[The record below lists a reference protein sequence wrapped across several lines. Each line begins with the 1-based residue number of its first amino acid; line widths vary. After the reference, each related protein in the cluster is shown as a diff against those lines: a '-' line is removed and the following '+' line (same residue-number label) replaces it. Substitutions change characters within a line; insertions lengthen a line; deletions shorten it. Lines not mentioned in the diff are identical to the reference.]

1 MKSKYELTI
10 SLDYVPDWGVTEAVR
25 ELFQNAIDNEAVN
38 PANRMTFKRDGDVLT
53 VANKQSKLSLD
64 TLLLGCSSKVGDERT
79 IGQHGEGYKIA
90 LVVLLRNNKKVRFLN
105 YGANEIWETR
115 IINSRRYNGAKVVQI
130 EVDKTPIWKRT
141 PDNDLTILVEG
152 ITDEEYADIIKSNI
166 TLRKREGLLKD
177 YVGTPYG
184 DLLLE
189 DSDAGRIYIKGLY
202 VCDIKGLRYGYN
214 IDRAMKLDRDR
225 GLIAESDAM
234 METSRIWTGAV
245 YAKPELAELASKLVL
260 EEAAD
265 VRYLT
270 YLACLNSDGY
280 NKIAE
285 ATKSKFIEQ
294 NGEDACPVYDDDTR
308 QIALLSG
315 YTPVIT
321 RSEVYRL
328 VGSLYSFD
336 SAVEADSLSDVLSG
350 LKELRDDMKS
360 DGIEEYTDRLGA
372 LVSRFELLA
381 KSKGLI

>member
-202 VCDIKGLRYGYN
+202 VCDIKSLRYGYN

-245 YAKPELAELASKLVL
+245 YTKPELASLAGKLVL
-260 EEAAD
+260 DEAAD
-265 VRYLT
+265 VKYLP
-270 YLACLNSDGY
+270 YLACLNADGY
-280 NKIAE
+280 SKIAE
-285 ATKSKFIEQ
+285 ATKSLFIEQ
-294 NGEDACPVYDDDTR
+294 NGENACPVHDDDTR

-328 VGSLYSFD
+328 VSSLYDFD
-336 SAVEADSLSDVLSG
+336 SAVETDSLSDVLSD

-360 DGIEEYTDRLGA
+360 DDIEEYTDRLGA
-372 LVSRFELLA
+372 LISRFELLA
-381 KSKGLI
+381 KSKDLI

>member
-10 SLDYVPDWGVTEAVR
+10 SLDYVPDWGVVEAVR

-38 PANRMTFKRDGDVLT
+38 PANKMMFKKVGDTLT
-53 VANKQSKLSLD
+53 VANRQSRLSLD

-115 IINSRRYNGAKVVQI
+115 IVNSRRYNGAKVVQI

-152 ITDEEYADIIKSNI
+152 ITDEEYAAIIKSNI

-177 YVGTPYG
+177 YVSTPYG

-202 VCDIKGLRYGYN
+202 VCDIKGLKCGYN

-285 ATKSKFIEQ
+285 VTKSKFIEQ

-315 YTPVIT
+315 YAPVIT
-321 RSEVYRL
+321 RSEVCRL